1 MGPESFI
8 LLSTESGVVLSHVE
22 FQLFFEWE
30 VAKVIK
36 VSCKFGKVIRSCL
49 RKKNEKVLFKSF
61 FENIAPSS
69 KTRMKVNVQSVCIYE
84 QLQSYLDL
92 H

>member
-30 VAKVIK
+30 AAKVIK
-36 VSCKFGKVIRSCL
+36 YY
-49 RKKNEKVLFKSF
+49 
-61 FENIAPSS
+61 
-69 KTRMKVNVQSVCIYE
+69 T
-84 QLQSYLDL
+84 
-92 H
+92 